1 MQYFTVDCYYS
12 YNLLNSFLKGAIL
25 VNEDFKVKLYS
36 HLRIFIVLR
45 KYFSVSYDFC
55 VSAQYLCLSHLF
67 CLIQS
72 SASFTD

>member
-1 MQYFTVDCYYS
+1 MQYFTVDCNYS

-45 KYFSVSYDFC
+45 KYFSVSAALHITWIN
-55 VSAQYLCLSHLF
+55 VNQVTELVKLN
-67 CLIQS
+67 
-72 SASFTD
+72 

>member
-1 MQYFTVDCYYS
+1 MQYFTVDCNYS

-45 KYFSVSYDFC
+45 KYFSVS
-55 VSAQYLCLSHLF
+55 AALH
-67 CLIQS
+67 I
-72 SASFTD
+72 T